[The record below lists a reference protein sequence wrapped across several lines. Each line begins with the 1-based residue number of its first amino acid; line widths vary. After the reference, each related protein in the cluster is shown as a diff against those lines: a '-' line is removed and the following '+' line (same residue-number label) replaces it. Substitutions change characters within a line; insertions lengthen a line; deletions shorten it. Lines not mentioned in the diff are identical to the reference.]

1 MAKKTKTIFG
11 IFTESI
17 GLYFSNF
24 DKFIKYMTFPVLG
37 QIAGLALIFGITY
50 LYTANLPKLLA
61 KYPNLDNLNTLIVLS
76 VLITLP
82 GLAIFMKA
90 FWEYLVAYGA
100 INSMYDNMQKS
111 GRVYDFEA
119 HTELIKR
126 RSVSFV
132 GLWLMLGIFTVIAL
146 LPPCWV
152 LGGILAVYFVL
163 VFQVF
168 TYEPELK
175 PAECFKKSLL
185 LIKGHFAS
193 TFLLICLIGSVTYIF
208 IPQIMGK
215 LFDIL
220 LINKF
225 VSNSLL
231 PILNTLTPPSGIN
244 ISMKEVS
251 QIISQSLVLNIFVQ
265 YTLPMR
271 SLLWAMW
278 YKELNHGI
286 PKDTKEPA
294 KPKKSAK
301 RPSEK
306 LMEESAKKYGRK
318 KLDRNILKRASQK
331 DDSDEF

>member
-126 RSVSFV
+126 RSVSVV
-132 GLWLMLGIFTVIAL
+132 GLWLMLGIFTVMLYHVVFVETRAPEAPFVAVGIAEQL
-146 LPPCWV
+146 
-152 LGGILAVYFVL
+152 
-163 VFQVF
+163 
-168 TYEPELK
+168 
-175 PAECFKKSLL
+175 
-185 LIKGHFAS
+185 
-193 TFLLICLIGSVTYIF
+193 
-208 IPQIMGK
+208 
-215 LFDIL
+215 
-220 LINKF
+220 
-225 VSNSLL
+225 
-231 PILNTLTPPSGIN
+231 
-244 ISMKEVS
+244 
-251 QIISQSLVLNIFVQ
+251 
-265 YTLPMR
+265 
-271 SLLWAMW
+271 
-278 YKELNHGI
+278 
-286 PKDTKEPA
+286 
-294 KPKKSAK
+294 
-301 RPSEK
+301 
-306 LMEESAKKYGRK
+306 
-318 KLDRNILKRASQK
+318 
-331 DDSDEF
+331 